1 MSLYDKYYSQHN
13 KTYMYDLIASII
25 KKDNSVDVSQHVE
38 YNTFFEKNFI
48 NTFKSVNTEELSE
61 LNKHLLQTQID
72 YYENFMN
79 HKLKQSTDKEQVK
92 IDDQQE
98 NILIHSLQRN
108 INLQNS
114 TRFNYRIKNPVKQI
128 NIQLEKVLLPI
139 EDTHLFM
146 CPTMILCL
154 DTTYIELH
162 LRGTFT
168 LRQREYGIYTP
179 YYESTFQLNS
189 DILRIQFKNQLYNLD
204 SGCDVYKIDSCESNH
219 LTIQDDDC
227 EFKQDDYIRICN
239 FDKLSLDNDTFLQKV
254 YKIKS
259 LTYQDSK
266 IHIQL
271 DKDIQC
277 IPGLYIMNMSL
288 QHSIHL
294 SILQ

>member
-38 YNTFFEKNFI
+38 YNAFFEKNFT

-79 HKLKQSTDKEQVK
+79 HKLKQSTDKEQIK

-98 NILIHSLQRN
+98 NIIIHSLQRN

-114 TRFNYRIKNPVKQI
+114 TRFNYRIKNPIKHTK
-128 NIQLEKVLLPI
+128 IQLEKVLLPI

-204 SGCDVYKIDSCESNH
+204 AGCDVYKIDNCESSH
-219 LTIQDDDC
+219 LTIQANDC

-239 FDKLSLDNDTFLQKV
+239 FDKLSLENNKFLQKV

-259 LTYQDSK
+259 LTYKDSK